1 MLETPAGRLGV
12 LLGGTIE
19 QFQAKAID
27 GEAVELLAMPSDLDG
42 LTDDADFT
50 EQLQAQGIRAG
61 VKVHLRGR
69 LWERSGQS
77 QALAFD
83 AGRSERGASER
94 GAQLINLWL

>member
-1 MLETPAGRLGV
+1 
-12 LLGGTIE
+12 
-19 QFQAKAID
+19 
-27 GEAVELLAMPSDLDG
+27 MPSDLDG
-42 LTDDADFT
+42 LTDDTDFT